1 MSHILGCEIGAT
13 EGDIL
18 VFGHSVSEDPDTVRK
33 LVSVCKQDDYL
44 YPDLTAREHL
54 ECFAGLRGV
63 PSHEVP
69 EMVQRWLASVDL
81 ATVQNQYTSSFSGG
95 MKRRLSLACS
105 TIGGRSL
112 IILDEPTTGEF
123 LLMTSVCCFLIS
135 FSDSN
140 LVGDRVAGMDPLSR
154 RAVWRHIDEIKEG
167 RVVLLTTHAMEEAD
181 LLADTVAVRLSSDL
195 LIFSA
200 DFMFVSR

>member
-1 MSHILGCEIGAT
+1 MTMASGEIVCSLGHNGAGKTTLSHILGCEIGAT

-18 VFGHSVSEDPDTVRK
+18 VFGHSVSDDPDTVRK
-33 LVSVCKQDDYL
+33 LVSICKQDDYL

-69 EMVQRWLASVDL
+69 EMVQHWLASVDL
-81 ATVQNQYTSSFSGG
+81 ATVQTQYSSSFSGG

-123 LLMTSVCCFLIS
+123 VLMTSVFLN
-135 FSDSN
+135 F
-140 LVGDRVAGMDPLSR
+140 VLSLEYR
-154 RAVWRHIDEIKEG
+154 G
-167 RVVLLTTHAMEEAD
+167 
-181 LLADTVAVRLSSDL
+181 
-195 LIFSA
+195 
-200 DFMFVSR
+200 